1 MKVIKYK
8 NHGICMIGGEEN
20 EYHEKF
26 LFSFFELSNNKGL
39 HNHKKYIKEQLH
51 ILKKI

>member
-20 EYHEKF
+20 EHHEKF
-26 LFSFFELSNNKGL
+26 LFSFFEEFAEDLKRG
-39 HNHKKYIKEQLH
+39 H
-51 ILKKI
+51 IY